1 MQKFFYTT
9 FIIRGILVHS
19 IKNYVKQEQ
28 ETMEKQGYKII
39 SDGAAD
45 LEMAYAKEHDI
56 DIVPF
61 YVSFDD
67 KTYQKE
73 IVEIG
78 IREFYQKMVDEPKVF
93 PKSSMP
99 SVQDYMDVFEPYAK
113 AGIPVICI
121 CITSKFSGSYNCAR
135 TAAGQLLET
144 YPDSKITAI
153 DSTFVTVAEGMAV
166 KEAVR
171 MRDDGVSYEKCVD
184 NLMKMRESGRIL
196 FTIGGMSYL
205 VHGGRVGK
213 LMGVAANTLSIRP
226 LITMKDGEIFP
237 SGLARSRKK
246 SKDKV
251 IDMIIDYFKSCG
263 ESPDHY
269 SIHVG
274 YGYDIEEGA
283 SFQGEV
289 KNALTKQFQA
299 KEDGQ
304 EHIYDNIEVYQI
316 GATIAVHT
324 GPYPVGVGI
333 FKKYEYA

>member
-1 MQKFFYTT
+1 M
-9 FIIRGILVHS
+9 G
-19 IKNYVKQEQ
+19 KQE
-28 ETMEKQGYKII
+28 YKII

-45 LEMAYAKEHDI
+45 LETAYAKEHEI

-67 KTYQKE
+67 KTYKKE

-78 IREFYQKMVDEPKVF
+78 IRDFYQEMVDYPKVF

-113 AGIPVICI
+113 EGVPVICI
-121 CITSKFSGSYNCAR
+121 CITSKFSGSYNCAM
-135 TAAGQLLET
+135 TAVGQLSDT
-144 YPDSKITAI
+144 YPDSKITVI
-153 DSTFVTVAEGMAV
+153 DSTFVTVLEGMFV
-166 KEAVR
+166 NEAVR
-171 MRDDGVSYEKCVD
+171 MRENGIPYEKCVD

-213 LMGVAANTLSIRP
+213 LMGLAANTLSIRP

-251 IDMIIDYFKSCG
+251 IGLIRDYFKECG
-263 ESPDHY
+263 ESANHY
-269 SIHVG
+269 TIQVG
-274 YGYDIEEGA
+274 YGYDIEESA
-283 SFQGEV
+283 MFLDQVREALVDICQG
-289 KNALTKQFQA
+289 TQ
-299 KEDGQ
+299 EDGQ
-304 EHIYDNIEVYQI
+304 EHIYDHIGAYQI
-316 GATIAVHT
+316 GATISVHT
-324 GPYPVGVGI
+324 GPYPVGVGVL
-333 FKKYEYA
+333 KKYEYV